1 LFGSAVD
8 TGVHPRQQP
17 MESSLRASHC
27 LSLDWL
33 SVLFLAGQSLLSILV
48 GLSEIGLKAIQ
59 YLLYK
64 AAK

>member
-1 LFGSAVD
+1 
-8 TGVHPRQQP
+8 

-27 LSLDWL
+27 LSLDGL